1 MATQNQSGITS
12 SEESSNSSFSPK
24 DNRKLS
30 SSEKKTAVAKH
41 KTKATKNKDKKK
53 RKTPAVGNESSLA
66 GANSFAGRTS
76 TSELHKKQK
85 LQDDDTAEDDVEHAL
100 TTPEGQMAFNPKL
113 TEDQAKAEAK
123 REYNRRNAA
132 RARKRNKHMVGGLQE
147 KINSLTKRTEDLER
161 SNDMLQA
168 QLEVLQTQNRDLL
181 VSRKDPE
188 PPKAQ
193 VQQSSSSN
201 DVLSQLLEQ
210 LQGNNEVQQQQQQQP
225 KQQQDIT
232 QLFNSLN
239 GQGSTSQQQ
248 HSTLQSGPHGG
259 NIFSAVQGQGNSQLL
274 SALLSQNQA
283 QPQIPYQQQQSSN
296 QTGLQGQSMSHLLS
310 TFGFQGQPQQQQ
322 QPQPQQYQQQS
333 SQQVS
338 GATQDQQ
345 QNLQQLLASMPPE
358 ALYNMLRKSS

>member
-1 MATQNQSGITS
+1 VCADDGVDVVAR
-12 SEESSNSSFSPK
+12 EA
-24 DNRKLS
+24 
-30 SSEKKTAVAKH
+30 AVS
-41 KTKATKNKDKKK
+41 
-53 RKTPAVGNESSLA
+53 V
-66 GANSFAGRTS
+66 
-76 TSELHKKQK
+76 
-85 LQDDDTAEDDVEHAL
+85 V
-100 TTPEGQMAFNPKL
+100 
-113 TEDQAKAEAK
+113 
-123 REYNRRNAA
+123 
-132 RARKRNKHMVGGLQE
+132 V
-147 KINSLTKRTEDLER
+147 I
-161 SNDMLQA
+161 
-168 QLEVLQTQNRDLL
+168 VIIIIIII
-181 VSRKDPE
+181 V
-188 PPKAQ
+188 
-193 VQQSSSSN
+193 V
-201 DVLSQLLEQ
+201 VVVVVVV
-210 LQGNNEVQQQQQQQP
+210 VQQQQQQ
-225 KQQQDIT
+225 QQQDIT

-358 ALYNMLRKSS
+358 ALYNMLRESSRGEGRQ